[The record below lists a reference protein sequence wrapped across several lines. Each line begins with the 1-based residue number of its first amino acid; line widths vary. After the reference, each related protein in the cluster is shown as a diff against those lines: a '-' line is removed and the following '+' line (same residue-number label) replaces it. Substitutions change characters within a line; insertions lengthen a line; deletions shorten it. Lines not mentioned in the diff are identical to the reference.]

1 MAVNSRQNA
10 AFCFTE
16 AISRKD
22 GTIPKLSLSSPPS
35 MDEFTADTQGDS
47 ILAGVSLFS
56 SDQIGDYKHPD
67 PHIASP
73 TQSLPIPKE
82 FPDFPF
88 PNPYPQQVAL
98 MQSIYDT
105 LERNRCGIFQSPT
118 GTGKSLSLLTASLRW
133 LLDRNSTVQPKLKDL
148 REKLKAINT
157 PSMQSD
163 LDWVMAYEKSR
174 MEKLIIEPEL
184 EDLARVN
191 DCLEKIS
198 DLKTSSS
205 KLLSDLLNDSCV
217 TSARHSI
224 AIDPQEEAFD
234 EGIQVEEFLFD
245 IANENLEPIEDEE
258 RSKPA
263 TDAEQPRIL
272 QIIYCSRTH
281 SQLNQVLGELKRCR
295 SLINQITAVQLA
307 ARHSL
312 CTNKKIYRLSHPEAI
327 NEACLEL
334 GRSKQKCPMRNR
346 SSVIRVSNCIL
357 SGVPASVIA
366 SCVREDRYSDL
377 FGKQAGTLKN
387 QAPDITAR
395 IGCPYYATRSAL
407 PLAQLILVPY
417 STLLQPAT
425 RAQYGISLKNAV
437 IIIDEAHNLLEATT
451 SSMSVLLHLRDI
463 HSVLTVLR
471 SYQQYYASRFSSVCS
486 LRLKQLI
493 SFVQCLQN
501 VLTAHRS
508 NVTASLE
515 SRVVTVSGML
525 SEAGA
530 DNMSLHQLT
539 DCMHQKRMV
548 AKLAGFAKWLVDK
561 SGRQTAVKRQADT
574 DPSMGMHALLT
585 RMKRRN
591 TDQQDNDSV
600 HAPFIHG
607 SSGEASSGSTSSK
620 PPDLEGCSSSLYKF
634 QAFLDAVII
643 SEDDARVMITPVGP
657 NPLDASIASS
667 DTKGPSLYFTV
678 LNPGRYLRD
687 LVQQSRCVLLA
698 GGTMEPFEELIEQV
712 FVPAGKPSEST
723 VVFACDH
730 VIDPKRQLAVYPVAE
745 SPNGQVLEFTYQKR
759 CTPQVMDECGE
770 VILQICSRTPN
781 GIVVFLPSYDYQQ
794 SVCLHWEK
802 TGLLERLNKQ
812 KRVFREP
819 RNPSSLTQVM
829 QAYGTACTENRPNG
843 ALLFCVIGGRLSEG
857 INFSDKLA
865 RAVIIVGMPYPNPQ
879 CPLDHRQRSSSR
891 LSPS

>member
-1 MAVNSRQNA
+1 MRRPGAAHSVAWKHRKREIQLGSR
-10 AFCFTE
+10 
-16 AISRKD
+16 
-22 GTIPKLSLSSPPS
+22 LSLFSPPS

-47 ILAGVSLFS
+47 ILAGISLFS
-56 SDQIGDYKHPD
+56 SDQIGDYKHPN

-73 TQSLPIPKE
+73 MFTQSLPIPKE

-88 PNPYPQQVAL
+88 PNPYPQQLAL

-105 LERNRCGIFQSPT
+105 LERSRCGIFQSPT

-133 LLDRNSTVQPKLKDL
+133 ILDRNSTVQPKLKDL
-148 REKLKAINT
+148 REKLKAINALST
-157 PSMQSD
+157 QSD

-174 MEKLIIEPEL
+174 VEKLVIEPEL

-205 KLLSDLLNDSCV
+205 KLLSDLLNDSGV
-217 TSARHSI
+217 TSAPHSV
-224 AIDPQEEAFD
+224 ATDPQEENSY

-245 IANENLEPIEDEE
+245 TANENLEPVEDDEC
-258 RSKPA
+258 SKPA
-263 TDAEQPRIL
+263 TDVEQPRIL

-281 SQLNQVLGELKRCR
+281 SQLSQVLGELKKCQN
-295 SLINQITAVQLA
+295 LINQITVVQLA

-334 GRSKQKCPMRNR
+334 GRSKQKCSMRNR
-346 SSVIRVSNCIL
+346 SSVSKVSNCIL

-366 SCVREDRYSDL
+366 SCVRQDRYSDL
-377 FGKQAGTLKN
+377 FGKQAGTLRN
-387 QAPDITAR
+387 QASNITAR

-425 RAQYGISLKNAV
+425 RAQSGISLKNAV
-437 IIIDEAHNLLEATT
+437 IVIDEAHNLLEATT

-486 LRLKQLI
+486 LRIKQLI

-501 VLTAHRS
+501 VLTARRS
-508 NVTASLE
+508 NVTGSLE

-561 SGRQTAVKRQADT
+561 SDRPTAVKRQIDT
-574 DPSMGMHALLT
+574 DLPVGMHALLT

-591 TDQQDNDSV
+591 ADQQDDDSV
-600 HAPFIHG
+600 DAPFIHG
-607 SSGEASSGSTSSK
+607 ETSSGSTSSRT
-620 PPDLEGCSSSLYKF
+620 PDLEGCSSSLYKF

-657 NPLDASIASS
+657 NQLDASTASS

-712 FVPAGKPSEST
+712 FVPAGKPPENT

-730 VIDPKRQLAVYPVAE
+730 VIDPKRQLAIYPVAE
-745 SPNGQVLEFTYQKR
+745 SPDGQMLEFTYQ
-759 CTPQVMDECGE
+759 
-770 VILQICSRTPN
+770 
-781 GIVVFLPSYDYQQ
+781 
-794 SVCLHWEK
+794 
-802 TGLLERLNKQ
+802 
-812 KRVFREP
+812 
-819 RNPSSLTQVM
+819 
-829 QAYGTACTENRPNG
+829 
-843 ALLFCVIGGRLSEG
+843 
-857 INFSDKLA
+857 
-865 RAVIIVGMPYPNPQ
+865 
-879 CPLDHRQRSSSR
+879 
-891 LSPS
+891 